1 MLAPKSFQRVKSSN
15 SIFRNTCKKQFHLD
29 SKATS
34 TYRTHAFE
42 WPICTRAQSH
52 QRLVEVA
59 RPHATGSLLLNHELK
74 AQQQNDWRHRR
85 LIYIMMTGQARWAA
99 CIESQFATHLPM
111 RSMTAASFR
120 WSCISFQSKCER
132 GPNLS
137 NNKSRIACD
146 GCDHCARK

>member
-1 MLAPKSFQRVKSSN
+1 MLVPKSFECVKSSN
-15 SIFRNTCKKQFHLD
+15 SISWNTCKKHFHLD

-59 RPHATGSLLLNHELK
+59 RPHATGSLLLNHESE
-74 AQQQNDWRHRR
+74 AQQQNDRRHRC

-111 RSMTAASFR
+111 WSTTAASFR

-132 GPNLS
+132 GSNIS
-137 NNKSRIACD
+137 NNKSQIACD
-146 GCDHCARK
+146 SCDHCALK